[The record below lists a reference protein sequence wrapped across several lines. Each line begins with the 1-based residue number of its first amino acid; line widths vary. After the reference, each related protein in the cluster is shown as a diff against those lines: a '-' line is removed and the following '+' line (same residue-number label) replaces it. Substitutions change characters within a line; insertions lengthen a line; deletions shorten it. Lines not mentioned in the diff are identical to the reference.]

1 MKPKATAHPQET
13 GNTPTPTGRP
23 EGPMERSTTTNP
35 RAILEEAV
43 NRVST
48 VYVGDP
54 QLLRKVLA
62 AALAGG
68 HVLFEDHPGL
78 GKTLLVK
85 LLARVLGCGMR
96 RVQFTPDILP
106 ADILGT
112 RIWDTT
118 QGRFILEKGPVFTHI
133 LLADEINRAPPKTQ
147 SALLEAMEERQ
158 ATIEGHTLEIPAP
171 FFVLATQNPIE
182 QEGTYPLPEAQMD
195 RFLMRLATG
204 YPPNLV
210 SEREILRRRIAWQKE
225 DPSHDVPAL
234 LDLDRFTTL
243 QRLVETKVYVHDDI
257 LDYISQIVRE
267 LRHHPRLE
275 LGPSPRGSLAL
286 MRAARAMALIAGRD
300 YVVPDDVRSLGVDCL
315 AHRCIVRIEDA
326 LEGHHSETIVQ
337 QALSKVRVPHR
348 YKREA

>member
-1 MKPKATAHPQET
+1 MEPQRTA
-13 GNTPTPTGRP
+13 
-23 EGPMERSTTTNP
+23 SP
-35 RAILEEAV
+35 RAVLEETIQ
-43 NRVST
+43 RVAS

-54 QLLRKVLA
+54 ALLRKVIA

-96 RVQFTPDILP
+96 RVQFTPDVLP

-118 QGRFILEKGPVFTHI
+118 QGAFLLEKGPIFTHI

-158 ATIEGHTLEIPAP
+158 VTIEGETLPIRPP

-204 YPPNLV
+204 YPKNLV
-210 SEREILRRRIAWQKE
+210 AEREILKRRISWQKE
-225 DPSHDVPAL
+225 DPSNDLEPV
-234 LDLDRFTTL
+234 LDLDRFIAL
-243 QRLVETKVYVHDDI
+243 QRIVETRIYVHDDI

-267 LRHHPRLE
+267 LRHHPKLE
-275 LGPSPRGSLAL
+275 LGPSPRGGLAL
-286 MRAARAMALIAGRD
+286 MRASRALALMAGRD
-300 YVVPDDVRSLGVDCL
+300 FVVPDDVRSLAQDCL
-315 AHRCIVRIEDA
+315 AHRSIVRIEDS
-326 LEGHHSETIVQ
+326 LEGYLPEHAVEET
-337 QALSKVRVPHR
+337 LSNIPPPHR
-348 YKREA
+348 YKKEG

>member
-1 MKPKATAHPQET
+1 MDARTTA
-13 GNTPTPTGRP
+13 
-23 EGPMERSTTTNP
+23 SP
-35 RAILEEAV
+35 RALLDEAV
-43 NRVST
+43 NRIAT
-48 VYVGDP
+48 VYVGDAR
-54 QLLRKVLA
+54 LLRKVLA

-85 LLARVLGCGMR
+85 ILARVLGCGMR

-118 QGRFILEKGPVFTHI
+118 EGRFVLEKGPVFTHI
-133 LLADEINRAPPKTQ
+133 LLADEINRAPPKAQ

-158 ATIEGHTLEIPAP
+158 VTIEGNTLAIPPP

-195 RFLMRLATG
+195 RFIMRLATG

-210 SEREILRRRIAWQKE
+210 SEREILRRRITWQRE
-225 DPSHDVPAL
+225 DPSQDVAPL
-234 LDLDRFTTL
+234 LDLERFTAL
-243 QRLVETKVYVHDDI
+243 QHLVETKIYVHDDI
-257 LDYISQIVRE
+257 LDYISQLVRE

-275 LGPSPRGSLAL
+275 LGPSPRGALSL
-286 MRAARAMALIAGRD
+286 MRAARAMALMAGRD
-300 YVVPDDVRSLGVDCL
+300 YVVPDDVRNLALDCL
-315 AHRCIVRIEDA
+315 SHRSVVRIEDS
-326 LEGHHSETIVQ
+326 LEGYQSEDAVREAL
-337 QALSKVRVPHR
+337 QAVRVPHR
-348 YKREA
+348 YKKEA